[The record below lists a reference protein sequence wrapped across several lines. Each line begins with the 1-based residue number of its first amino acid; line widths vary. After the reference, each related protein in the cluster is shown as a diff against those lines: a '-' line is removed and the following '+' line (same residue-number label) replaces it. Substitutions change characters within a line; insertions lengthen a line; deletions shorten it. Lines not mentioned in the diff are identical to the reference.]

1 MYKNNRY
8 DKLWYNKL
16 NKSSLTPQSWI
27 FSVVWP
33 ILYFILFVSFII
45 IKNSK
50 KCIKFCNP
58 LKYFSIQLVFNLLW
72 TTLFFK
78 YKRTILALIDIL
90 LIILFTI
97 ITIIKFHN
105 IDKFASYILIP
116 YLIWLVFAFYLNLY
130 IVIFN

>member
-1 MYKNNRY
+1 MYKNNKY
-8 DKLWYNKL
+8 DKLWYNKI
-16 NKSSLTPQSWI
+16 NKSSLTPSSWI

-33 ILYFILFVSFII
+33 ILYFTLFISFII
-45 IKNSK
+45 IKKSK
-50 KCIKFCNP
+50 KCINFCNP
-58 LKYFSIQLVFNLLW
+58 LKYFSIQLVLNLLW

-105 IDKFASYILIP
+105 IDKFASYILMP
-116 YLIWLVFAFYLNLY
+116 YLMWLIFAFYLNLY